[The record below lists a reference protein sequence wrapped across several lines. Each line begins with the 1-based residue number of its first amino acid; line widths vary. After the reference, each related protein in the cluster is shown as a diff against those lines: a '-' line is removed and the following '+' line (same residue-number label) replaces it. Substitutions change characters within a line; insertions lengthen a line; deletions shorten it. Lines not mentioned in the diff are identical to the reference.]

1 MPQAVSPRDVAHF
14 SPLDALSRDN
24 LAELCRK
31 ARQTTTVAGRYLFRD
46 GEQPAERLFLLGGTV
61 ELIGPDGGIEQTL
74 EAGTANANRAL
85 DLVSPQARGAR
96 AKTEV
101 TTLAVDRDL
110 LDLML
115 TWHQSG
121 GYEVEDLSDGA
132 DQASPDDEPDWMTRL
147 LQTDCFRS
155 IPAANIQAIFMRM
168 EPVPYKAGDVVIRQG
183 EAGDYFYMIRDGQC
197 VVTRTTSAKPEG
209 FHLAELGSGDSFG
222 EEALISERE
231 RNATVTMRT
240 DGTLMRLSKADF
252 NALLTEPLLQ
262 WLDYDEAA
270 ELIEQGARWIDVRL
284 PSEFE
289 NGHLPNAIN
298 IPLFFL
304 RLKVQ
309 KLDPVT
315 TYILYCDSGRRSSA
329 AAFLLSERGFTVH
342 ALRRGLA
349 RVPVEALVGAA
360 PA

>member
-1 MPQAVSPRDVAHF
+1 MSQAVSPRDVAHL

-24 LAELCRK
+24 LTELCRK
-31 ARQTTTVAGRYLFRD
+31 ARQTTSPAGRYLFRD
-46 GEQPAERLFLLGGTV
+46 GAQPAQRLFLLVGTLD
-61 ELIGPDGGIEQTL
+61 LIGPDGEVEQTL
-74 EAGTANANRAL
+74 EAATPNANRAL
-85 DLVSPQARGAR
+85 DLISPQARAAR

-101 TTLAVDRDL
+101 TALAVDRDL

-121 GYEVEDLSDGA
+121 GYEVKDLSDGA
-132 DQASPDDEPDWMTRL
+132 EQASPTDEPDWMTRL
-147 LQTDCFRS
+147 LQTDCFRT

-183 EAGDYFYMIRDGQC
+183 DAGDYFYMIRDGQC
-197 VVTRTTSAKPEG
+197 VVTRTTSTKPEG
-209 FHLAELGSGDSFG
+209 FQLAELASGDSFG
-222 EEALISERE
+222 EEALISNRE

-252 NALLTEPLLQ
+252 NALLTEPLLR
-262 WLDYDEAA
+262 WLEYDDAVER
-270 ELIEQGARWIDVRL
+270 IEQGARWIDVRL

-304 RLKVQ
+304 RLKAQ
-309 KLDPVT
+309 KLDPAKS
-315 TYILYCDSGRRSSA
+315 YIVYCDSGRRSSA
-329 AAFLLSERGFTVH
+329 AAFLLSERGFTVY

-349 RVPVEALVGAA
+349 RVPVEALVGTASA
-360 PA
+360 

>member
-1 MPQAVSPRDVAHF
+1 MSQAVSPRDVVHF
-14 SPLDALSRDN
+14 APLDALSRDN
-24 LAELCRK
+24 LTELCRK
-31 ARQTTTVAGRYLFRD
+31 ARQTTTAAGHYLFRD
-46 GEQPAERLFLLGGTV
+46 GTQPAARLFLLDGTI
-61 ELIGPDGGIEQTL
+61 ELTGPDGDIEQIL
-74 EAGTANANRAL
+74 EAGTPNASRAL
-85 DLVSPQARGAR
+85 DLISPHARGAR

-121 GYEVEDLSDGA
+121 GYEVEDLSERT
-132 DQASPDDEPDWMTRL
+132 DQASAGGHPDWMTQL
-147 LQTDCFRS
+147 LQTECFRS

-168 EPVPYKAGDVVIRQG
+168 ESVPFKAGDVIIRQG

-197 VVTRTTSAKPEG
+197 TVTRTTAANPEG
-209 FHLAELGSGDSFG
+209 SPLAELGSGDSFG

-231 RNATVTMRT
+231 RNATVTMST

-262 WLDYDEAA
+262 WLDYDDAA
-270 ELIEQGARWIDVRL
+270 ELINQGAKWIDVRL

-289 NGHLPNAIN
+289 NSHLPNAIN
-298 IPLFFL
+298 LPLFFL
-304 RLKVQ
+304 RLKAD
-309 KLDPVT
+309 KLDPATNYV
-315 TYILYCDSGRRSSA
+315 IYCDSGRRSSA
-329 AAFLLSERGFTVH
+329 AAFILSERGFKVH
-342 ALRRGLA
+342 ALGRGLA
-349 RVPVEALVGAA
+349 RVPTDALVGTA